1 MRGTEVPSLVHEG
14 GKTRHENFIVKVLG
28 EYFHLPY
35 NAQVVVDFHDMNRV
49 LRRKDLNFYMVTLFA
64 L

>member
-1 MRGTEVPSLVHEG
+1 M
-14 GKTRHENFIVKVLG
+14 KVLG

-35 NAQVVVDFHDMNRV
+35 NAQVVVHFHDMHRV
-49 LRRKDLNFYMVTLFA
+49 LRRKDLDVSMVTLFA

>member
-1 MRGTEVPSLVHEG
+1 MGGTEVPSFV
-14 GKTRHENFIVKVLG
+14 VKLPG

-35 NAQVVVDFHDMNRV
+35 NAQVVIDFHDMHRV
-49 LRRKDLNFYMVTLFA
+49 LQRKDLNVGMVMLFA

>member
-1 MRGTEVPSLVHEG
+1 MEAAKLGM
-14 GKTRHENFIVKVLG
+14 KTFVVKLSG

-35 NAQVVVDFHDMNRV
+35 NAQVIIDFHDMHRV
-49 LRRKDLNFYMVTLFA
+49 LQRKDLNVGMVTLFA